1 MNESPIILFG
11 NGEVPS
17 HPLVL
22 NKLESF
28 ESIICLD
35 GGTDKLIKLG
45 YKPTYIIGDLDSLSK
60 EPEDYGCEFIALPEQ
75 SKNDLE
81 KGLEWCL
88 DKGIKDISLIG
99 FSGLRDD
106 HHTAALFALKS
117 FSEKMDITMLTNYS
131 VVHCIKGKS
140 KLRVYKGQLISILAS
155 QSDTLIRTTGLKYE
169 LSNEKLL
176 SPGNGISNIA
186 ISNHIEINSNDW
198 VWIFINHLE

>member
-1 MNESPIILFG
+1 MKKSPIILFG
-11 NGEVPS
+11 NGEIPY
-17 HPLVL
+17 HPIAL
-22 NKLESF
+22 NKIKGVGT
-28 ESIICLD
+28 IICVD
-35 GGTDKLIKLG
+35 GGADKLIKLG
-45 YKPTYIIGDLDSLSK
+45 FKPTCIIGDLDSLSNK
-60 EPEDYGCEFIALPEQ
+60 PENYGCEFIALTEQ

-88 DKGIKDISLIG
+88 DKGIKEIILVG

-117 FSEKMDITMLTNYS
+117 FSEKIDITMLTNHS
-131 VVHCIKGKS
+131 AVRCIKGTS
-140 KLRVYKGQLISILAS
+140 KFKVAKGQLISILAS
-155 QSDTLIRTTGLKYE
+155 QPDTLIRTTGFEYE

-186 ISNHIEINSNDW
+186 ISNHIEIDSNDW

>member
-1 MNESPIILFG
+1 MNKSPIILFG
-11 NGEVPS
+11 NGEIPS
-17 HPLVL
+17 HPIVL
-22 NKLESF
+22 NKIKGVGT
-28 ESIICLD
+28 IICLD

-45 YKPTYIIGDLDSLSK
+45 YKPTFIIGDLDSLSK
-60 EPEDYGCEFIALPEQ
+60 KPEDYGCEFIALPEQ

-99 FSGLRDD
+99 FSGLRAD

-117 FSEKMDITMLTNYS
+117 FSEKMDVTMLTNHS
-131 VVHCIKGKS
+131 AVRCIKGTS
-140 KLRVYKGQLISILAS
+140 KFRVSKGQLISILAS
-155 QSDTLIRTTGLKYE
+155 QSDTLIRTTGLEYE

-186 ISNHIEINSNDW
+186 ISNHIEVESNDW
-198 VWIFINHLE
+198 VWIFINHLK